1 MTPNGRVLQPDGRMT
16 QVGNFPTGGALTP
29 DGRYYWAIDSGFGHD
44 DISIVSISSG
54 NVIQTLPLP
63 GAYGGIAFSPDGHR
77 AYVSGE
83 PQGVMKATG
92 PTKADGGDAVHVFS
106 VDPTTGEAT
115 ELSPIVLPETS
126 GGTAQGEAG
135 NPASFLYQPPG
146 PGPSSGLGWPIGLAV
161 TPNGETLIAALNQA
175 DQAAIIDLATGTSKL
190 VKTGAYPFGVATDG
204 NLAYV
209 SNEYDGTV
217 SVISL
222 VSGAVVSTIKGLGGT
237 LGDKNAHPEG
247 LLLDPVAKTLFVA
260 VTNRDLVAAV
270 DTGSLTVDHLIPV
283 GRAEGIGTAPVSLAL
298 SPDGN
303 TLYSSDS
310 GEDAVAVIRIQAAK
324 GYGTTAEYRLVGRIP
339 TAAYPTGVAAT
350 RDGKQLVWLS
360 GEGLGAGPNPA
371 YGQNFAASQNAPY
384 GQYDAEMLL
393 GQVGVLKTPTDAEAE
408 RLGSVVDHEVRP
420 ADYTPAPFNTPVES
434 PGGGPS
440 GQIKHIFYIVRENR
454 TYDQIFGSDPRG
466 NGDPALELF
475 DDNGVTG
482 SAGGVTPNAHRLSE
496 KFPLL
501 DNFYED
507 SQVSVDGHIIT
518 TGGYATDFVRRAL
531 HANYSGRGRSV
542 NFGQDPVSL
551 PPQDFVFDQAV
562 KQGTSFE
569 NYGEFNAGTTPRA
582 ADGRPTYAQSQAGF
596 VPGYPLFFGCDNA
609 GLVPVTAND
618 HAIAC
623 DTDSGTIGPAGNAG
637 VANSRFDFFQ
647 TKFNQEVASGTVPA
661 LSYITLPNDHTNG
674 VQANYPTPK
683 SLVADND
690 LGLGQM
696 VDLISHSSIWSSSAI
711 FVVEDDSQD
720 GADHVDAHR
729 SVAFVIS
736 PWARHGVV
744 IHTRYDQY
752 SVLRTVELILGLRP
766 LSLNDGLAQPM
777 YDAFLASDA
786 QPDLTPYTAITPT
799 QPRDQALIAPP
810 TGIDAVLPYNDID
823 LVPQHL
829 FDDALYR
836 SVYGPGFIPPPAGPN
851 ASEIEADR
859 GSGALAVYREGG
871 SVLRFLLSHPYG
883 DS

>member
-16 QVGNFPTGGALTP
+16 QVGDFPTGGALTP

-44 DISIVSISSG
+44 DVTIVSIASG
-54 NVIQTLPLP
+54 KVTQTLPLP
-63 GAYGGIAFSPDGHR
+63 GAYGGIAFSPDGSR

-83 PQGVMKATG
+83 PQGVIKATG
-92 PTKADGGDAVHVFS
+92 PTKADGGDAIHVFS
-106 VDPTTGEAT
+106 VDQATGEAT
-115 ELSPIVLPETS
+115 ELNPIILPRTS

-161 TPNGETLIAALNQA
+161 TPNGTTLIAALNQA
-175 DQAAIIDLATGTSKL
+175 DQAAVIDLASGASKL

-209 SNEYDGTV
+209 SNEYDGTISV
-217 SVISL
+217 VSLASDSVIS
-222 VSGAVVSTIKGLGGT
+222 TITGLGGT

-247 LLLDPVAKTLFVA
+247 LLLDPAAKTLFVA

-270 DTGSLTVDHLIPV
+270 DTATLTVDHLIPV
-283 GRAEGIGTAPVSLAL
+283 GRSEGIGTAPVSLAV

-303 TLYSSDS
+303 TLYSADA
-310 GEDAVAVIRIQAAK
+310 GEDAVAVIRIHASG
-324 GYGTTAEYRLVGRIP
+324 GYGSPASYRLVGRIP

-360 GEGLGAGPNPA
+360 GEGLGAGPNPQ

-384 GQYDAEMLL
+384 GQYDVEMLL
-393 GQVGVLKTPTDAEAE
+393 GQVGVLKTPTDSQAE
-408 RLGSVVDHEVRP
+408 RLGAVVDREVRP
-420 ADYTPAPFNTPVES
+420 ADYTPAPIDSPIES

-440 GQIKHIFYIVRENR
+440 AQIKHVFYIVRENR
-454 TYDQIFGSDPRG
+454 TYDQIFGTDPRG

-475 DDNGVTG
+475 DDNGVA
-482 SAGGVTPNAHRLSE
+482 SPAGGVTPNAHRLSE
-496 KFPLL
+496 MFPLF

-518 TGGYATDFVRRAL
+518 TGGYATDFVQRAL

-562 KQGTSFE
+562 KQGVSFD
-569 NYGEFNAGTTPRA
+569 NYGEYNAGTTPRA
-582 ADGRPTYAQSQAGF
+582 EDGRPSYAKSQAGF
-596 VPGYPLFFGCDNA
+596 IAGYPLFFGCDNA
-609 GLVPVTAND
+609 GLVPVTASD

-623 DTDSGTIGPAGNAG
+623 DTDSGTKGPAGNVG
-637 VANSRFDFFQ
+637 VTNSRFDFFQ
-647 TKFNQEVASGTVPA
+647 AKFDQELATGTVPD

-690 LGLGQM
+690 LGLGQI

-729 SVAFVIS
+729 SVAFAIS
-736 PWARHGVV
+736 PWAKHGVV
-744 IHTRYDQY
+744 VHTRYDQY
-752 SVLRTVELILGLRP
+752 SVLRTIELMLGLRP
-766 LSLNDGLAQPM
+766 LSLNDGLAEPM
-777 YDAFLASDA
+777 YDAFVASDT
-786 QPDLTPYTAITPT
+786 QPDLTPYTAVTPT
-799 QPRDQALIAPP
+799 QPLDQSLIAPP
-810 TGIDAVLPYNDID
+810 QGIDAALPYNVID

-829 FDDALYR
+829 FDNALYR
-836 SVYGPGFIPPPAGPN
+836 SVYGAGFIPPPAGPN
-851 ASEIEADR
+851 ASEVEADR
-859 GSGALAVYREGG
+859 SSEALDVYRAGG
-871 SVLRFLLSHPYG
+871 SVLHFLLAHPDG
-883 DS
+883 EG